1 MSTNEVNINDE
12 RSVRLKKLQDLQ
24 ELNINSYPSK
34 TSRTNAL
41 VEALNAKEGNK
52 FVCVGR
58 IMMKREIGK
67 LTFIQIE
74 DESARMQVVFKQDN
88 LEKENYKLFVKKA
101 DVGDIIEVSGN
112 FFVTKTGEKSILAN
126 NWKMLSK
133 SLLPLP
139 DKFHG
144 LQDEETKFRKRYLD
158 LIMNSDSK
166 ELFRRKSKFWSA
178 IREFLVNEGFLE
190 VETPVLETTTG
201 GAEASPFVTHHDALD
216 MDVYLRISMGE
227 LWQKRL
233 MVGGFEKTFEIGRQ
247 FRNEGMSREHL
258 QDYTQMEY
266 YWAYKNYED
275 NMEMVE
281 KMIKFVAEKT
291 WGTLKFNL
299 KDFGEIDLGQKWER
313 LDYVSAI
320 KEKLDIDVLTSSEDD
335 LKKRLNEMGS
345 KYENNAQ
352 KGRLIDLIWKQIRKQ
367 YKGPLFLVNHPVE
380 VSALAKRK
388 EDNLELT
395 ERFQIIVAGSELGN
409 GYSELNDPIDQKER
423 FQKQLKMREGGDE
436 EAHMYDADFIEALEH
451 AMPPTTGFGISERF
465 FAFFEDKPV
474 RDCVLFPLMK
484 PEQE

>member
-112 FFVTKTGEKSILAN
+112 FFVTKTEEKSILAN

-233 MVGGFEKTFEIGRQ
+233 MV
-247 FRNEGMSREHL
+247 
-258 QDYTQMEY
+258 
-266 YWAYKNYED
+266 
-275 NMEMVE
+275 
-281 KMIKFVAEKT
+281 
-291 WGTLKFNL
+291 
-299 KDFGEIDLGQKWER
+299 
-313 LDYVSAI
+313 
-320 KEKLDIDVLTSSEDD
+320 
-335 LKKRLNEMGS
+335 
-345 KYENNAQ
+345 
-352 KGRLIDLIWKQIRKQ
+352 
-367 YKGPLFLVNHPVE
+367 
-380 VSALAKRK
+380 
-388 EDNLELT
+388 
-395 ERFQIIVAGSELGN
+395 
-409 GYSELNDPIDQKER
+409 
-423 FQKQLKMREGGDE
+423 
-436 EAHMYDADFIEALEH
+436 
-451 AMPPTTGFGISERF
+451 
-465 FAFFEDKPV
+465 
-474 RDCVLFPLMK
+474 
-484 PEQE
+484 